1 MPSEYMRS
9 ASGCP
14 KVHEM
19 DEFTG
24 RYNLFNRYLERS
36 LPQFA
41 ETFARFR
48 LLPAKRSAIM
58 VSDRARKYVG

>member
-1 MPSEYMRS
+1 MLNAYMRC
-9 ASGCP
+9 ASGLP

-19 DEFTG
+19 DGFSG
-24 RYNLFNRYLERS
+24 RYNLSNRYLERS

-41 ETFARFR
+41 GTFARFR